1 MKMNNDLTQ
10 TVVNLKFQIDKLIT
24 ENKELKEELQ
34 RLSSDKSLYSN
45 SCYLF
50 NSHTNTF
57 IHA

>member
-34 RLSSDKSLYSN
+34 RLSSDKFFSDSSEITTGNRRFLKG
-45 SCYLF
+45 
-50 NSHTNTF
+50 
-57 IHA
+57 